1 MGLDLEM
8 LRLGFLWNKEHG
20 CPSEQLLFQLGHG
33 AGQAVLGL
41 IRAPTILLPP
51 IHADP
56 LDVARR
62 KYSGPCL
69 CSLGQRGRAS

>member
-20 CPSEQLLFQLGHG
+20 CPSEQLLFQLGDG

-51 IHADP
+51 MPADP
-56 LDVARR
+56 LDVAR
-62 KYSGPCL
+62 KYVGPCL

>member
-20 CPSEQLLFQLGHG
+20 SPLEQLLFQLGHG

-41 IRAPTILLPP
+41 ICAPMILLPP
-51 IHADP
+51 THADP
-56 LDVARR
+56 LDVAR
-62 KYSGPCL
+62 KYVGPCL